1 MTART
6 FTFLISQ
13 YGVIGI
19 TRGKAREGLQMIW
32 GPHLV
37 AVMRVFLVILA
48 IMFVASGTAMLVLTF
63 PLGLPWY
70 VHTDIAARY
79 AVVFLSIAAVCA
91 WGATG
96 FGKN

>member
-19 TRGKAREGLQMIW
+19 TRRKAREGLQMMW

-48 IMFVASGTAMLVLTF
+48 IAVSLT
-63 PLGLPWY
+63 
-70 VHTDIAARY
+70 
-79 AVVFLSIAAVCA
+79 VFALS
-91 WGATG
+91 
-96 FGKN
+96 KPK